1 MDVQTDKLRKFIKEY
16 FSPDELNTLL
26 LDYFR
31 PVYDDLTNG
40 MTKSQ
45 QILLLIEFCHN
56 QNKFEQL
63 LAAIKRE
70 KQFFQPENYAQ
81 LQNPAV
87 FIPQLPATINRNPH
101 QIFIS
106 YANQDSEIAQRLA
119 SDLKANNWKTWIA
132 SESIRPGEKW
142 NDAINRG
149 LFECGKFLLLLTPH
163 ALASTYVRDET
174 NAVIHY
180 KSRGEKIDILPIQIK
195 SISEIELPWNWLT
208 YQRLPFPND
217 YEAGFE
223 TLLDLLAG
231 KKRSFGK
238 KEILSSQ
245 LQQENEGDFSEL
257 KSLSVDIYQAN
268 DPAPPVKIHKED
280 SQLKKE
286 QSNIAESENKVFEF
300 NTLSENSRP
309 NIIEENKARKK
320 SSSNNLMDSE
330 MSSLVI
336 LENQRPAN
344 LRRIEPLKN
353 SELRSMVFPSP
364 RFRSMLMLGGVIFLV
379 FSILL
384 SGSGEMI
391 GNFLFWMLTMPGLV
405 IGSYVQSRLKS
416 NLNKYSKMRTLRN
429 VTGAQVARQML
440 DAQGLYN
447 VEIKET
453 QGFLSNYYDSRNKI
467 LRLSQPVYRTPS
479 IAAAGLAAH
488 EIGHAL
494 QDSVGYSPLQIRN
507 VLVPAIYLC
516 NFLSPWLLISSA
528 LLNITGIAWGGVI
541 AFAVAFGFSLIIL
554 PVEFDASNRAKQL
567 LERGVLVGDELKNAN
582 KVLDVAIWI

>member
-231 KKRSFGK
+231 KKRKYK
-238 KEILSSQ
+238 KKRTSHC
-245 LQQENEGDFSEL
+245 F
-257 KSLSVDIYQAN
+257 
-268 DPAPPVKIHKED
+268 
-280 SQLKKE
+280 
-286 QSNIAESENKVFEF
+286 
-300 NTLSENSRP
+300 
-309 NIIEENKARKK
+309 RK
-320 SSSNNLMDSE
+320 
-330 MSSLVI
+330 
-336 LENQRPAN
+336 R
-344 LRRIEPLKN
+344 
-353 SELRSMVFPSP
+353 
-364 RFRSMLMLGGVIFLV
+364 
-379 FSILL
+379 
-384 SGSGEMI
+384 
-391 GNFLFWMLTMPGLV
+391 
-405 IGSYVQSRLKS
+405 
-416 NLNKYSKMRTLRN
+416 
-429 VTGAQVARQML
+429 
-440 DAQGLYN
+440 
-447 VEIKET
+447 
-453 QGFLSNYYDSRNKI
+453 
-467 LRLSQPVYRTPS
+467 
-479 IAAAGLAAH
+479 
-488 EIGHAL
+488 
-494 QDSVGYSPLQIRN
+494 
-507 VLVPAIYLC
+507 
-516 NFLSPWLLISSA
+516 
-528 LLNITGIAWGGVI
+528 
-541 AFAVAFGFSLIIL
+541 
-554 PVEFDASNRAKQL
+554 
-567 LERGVLVGDELKNAN
+567 
-582 KVLDVAIWI
+582 